1 MENASSNIST
11 DLDDETL
18 HNARL
23 LREASRRGTVDGGTV
38 DEVKSLIEKLGRKNL
53 DLTDNYFNT
62 RTELEKEGYTAH
74 PSSVKEIE
82 SSIYTIFKE
91 TV

>member
-1 MENASSNIST
+1 MTKLKIYSQNKPRKINEHHPLTVETYNIS
-11 DLDDETL
+11 
-18 HNARL
+18 
-23 LREASRRGTVDGGTV
+23 DG
-38 DEVKSLIEKLGRKNL
+38 VKSNSRWLATVS
-53 DLTDNYFNT
+53 TDNYDLT

-82 SSIYTIFKE
+82 SRIYTIFQE

>member
-1 MENASSNIST
+1 MITVKIYSQNKPLKINGHNPITAETYNIS
-11 DLDDETL
+11 
-18 HNARL
+18 
-23 LREASRRGTVDGGTV
+23 DG
-38 DEVKSLIEKLGRKNL
+38 VKSDSLWYSEVG
-53 DLTDNYFNT
+53 TDNYFNT

-82 SSIYTIFKE
+82 SRIYTIFQE